1 MSFERQE
8 YNSDSSE
15 SEESGE
21 YRDSVENVEGSAPP
35 ADEQEDQWDYHE
47 EELSFNA
54 GISTP
59 TQPSPNIN
67 RRFTV
72 FSPDPTWPPRNLS
85 LETDFNFL
93 ESVDILSTREEPVFE
108 EEEHSD
114 ADSDTADIVMPP
126 KPKPTKE
133 EALSRFDR
141 SLRNWNINV
150 TRLKNRGAAVPT
162 SKIDDMRTKRD
173 DLEMKADHFIMRLP

>member
-1 MSFERQE
+1 M
-8 YNSDSSE
+8 D
-15 SEESGE
+15 
-21 YRDSVENVEGSAPP
+21 GSAPP

-59 TQPSPNIN
+59 TQPSPNTN
-67 RRFTV
+67 RRVTV

-85 LETDFNFL
+85 SETDFNFL
-93 ESVDILSTREEPVFE
+93 ESVDIFPPREEPVFE
-108 EEEHSD
+108 EEEHSE
-114 ADSDTADIVMPP
+114 ADSDNADIVMPP

-141 SLRNWNINV
+141 SLRIWNTNV
-150 TRLKNRGAAVPT
+150 TRIKNRGAAVKT
-162 SKIDDMRTKRD
+162 STIDDMRARRD
-173 DLEMKADHFIMRLP
+173 DL

>member
-8 YNSDSSE
+8 SNNDSSE
-15 SEESGE
+15 ESEDSGE
-21 YRDSVENVEGSAPP
+21 YRDSVENVDGSAPP
-35 ADEQEDQWDYHE
+35 ADEQEEDQWDYHE

-54 GISTP
+54 GRSTP
-59 TQPSPNIN
+59 TQPSPIN
-67 RRFTV
+67 RRV
-72 FSPDPTWPPRNLS
+72 FSPDPNWPPRHLS
-85 LETDFNFL
+85 SETDFNFL
-93 ESVDILSTREEPVFE
+93 ESVDIFPPREEPVFE
-108 EEEHSD
+108 EEEHSE
-114 ADSDTADIVMPP
+114 ADSDNADIVMPP

-162 SKIDDMRTKRD
+162 STIDDMRAKRN
-173 DLEMKADHFIMRLP
+173 DLEQKADEVY